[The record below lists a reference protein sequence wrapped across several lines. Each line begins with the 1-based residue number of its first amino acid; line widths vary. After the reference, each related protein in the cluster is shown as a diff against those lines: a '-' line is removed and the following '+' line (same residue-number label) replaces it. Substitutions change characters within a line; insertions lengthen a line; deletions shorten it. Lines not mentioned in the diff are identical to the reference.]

1 MIRIEKYHQDMKAEW
16 NAFNKAAKN
25 PLFMFDRD
33 FMEYHSDRFAD
44 GSFMFYDDDEL
55 VALLPCNV
63 KENALYSH
71 GGLTFGGFI
80 VDRNMKQHRMNDCVL
95 SLKNYM
101 GEEKIEKIVYKA
113 IPYIYANQHA
123 QEDLYS
129 LFLNGGS
136 LAKVEPS
143 TVVNLRN
150 PIKMPKGRKAQV
162 SRAKREG
169 VEMVESEDF
178 ASFIGLENS
187 VLQKRHGKNAVH
199 TGEELSLLHGRF
211 PENIKLYVAMHRK
224 RMLAGAVLFVYDDVV
239 HTQYL
244 AADDTAREIG
254 ALDLVVAAL
263 IEKYGESKTYF
274 DFGISSEG
282 EDGRLLNEGLIHQ
295 KEGFGGR
302 TVVYQTWEMRP

>member
-1 MIRIEKYHQDMKAEW
+1 MIRIEKYHQNMKADW

-44 GSFMFYDDDEL
+44 SSFMFYDDDEL
-55 VALLPCNV
+55 VALLPCNAKGNV
-63 KENALYSH
+63 LYSH

-80 VDRNMKQHRMNDCVL
+80 VDKSMKQHRMNDCVL
-95 SLKNYM
+95 ALKNYM
-101 GEEKIEKIVYKA
+101 GEENIEKIVYKV
-113 IPYIYANQHA
+113 IPHIYANQHA

-136 LAKVEPS
+136 LLKVEPS
-143 TVVNLRN
+143 TVINLRN

-169 VEMVESEDF
+169 VEVVESEDF
-178 ASFIGLENS
+178 VSFIELENS
-187 VLQKRHGKNAVH
+187 VLQKRHGKNAAH

-211 PENIKLYVAMHRK
+211 PENIKLYVAMYQN

-254 ALDLVVAAL
+254 ALDLVIFVL
-263 IEKYGESKTYF
+263 IEKYRDFKICL

-282 EDGRLLNEGLIHQ
+282 GDGKFLNEGLIHQ

>member
-1 MIRIEKYHQDMKAEW
+1 MIRIERYNQNMKANW

-44 GSFMFYDDDEL
+44 SSFMFYDDGEL
-55 VALLPCNV
+55 VALLPCNARD
-63 KENALYSH
+63 NALYSH

-80 VDRNMKQHRMNDCVL
+80 ADKNMKQHRMNDCVL

-113 IPYIYANQHA
+113 VPHIYANQCA
-123 QEDLYS
+123 QEDLYA
-129 LFLNGGS
+129 LFLHGGVLS
-136 LAKVEPS
+136 KVEPS
-143 TVVNLRN
+143 TVINLKN

-162 SRAKREG
+162 ARAKREG
-169 VEMVESEDF
+169 VEVVESEDF
-178 ASFIGLENS
+178 ASFIDLENS
-187 VLQKRHGKNAVH
+187 VLQKRHNTNAVH
-199 TGEELSLLHGRF
+199 TGAELSLLHGRF
-211 PENIKLYVAMHRK
+211 PENIKLYVAMYQE

-254 ALDLVVAAL
+254 ALDFVVAAL
-263 IEKYGESKTYF
+263 IEKYKGLKTYF

-282 EDGRLLNEGLIHQ
+282 GDGKFLNEGLIHQ

>member
-1 MIRIEKYHQDMKAEW
+1 MIRIEKYHQNMKADW
-16 NAFNKAAKN
+16 NTFNKTAKN

-44 GSFMFYDDDEL
+44 SSFMFYDDDEL

-63 KENALYSH
+63 KENVLYSH

-80 VDRNMKQHRMNDCVL
+80 VDKNMKQHRMNDCVL
-95 SLKNYM
+95 SLKKCM
-101 GEEKIEKIVYKA
+101 DEEKIEKIVYKA
-113 IPYIYANQHA
+113 IPHIYANQHA

-136 LAKVEPS
+136 LLKVEPS

-162 SRAKREG
+162 SRARREG
-169 VEMVESEDF
+169 VEVVESEDF
-178 ASFIGLENS
+178 VSFIELENS
-187 VLQKRHGKNAVH
+187 VLQKRHGKNAAH
-199 TGEELSLLHGRF
+199 TGEELSLLHSRF
-211 PENIKLYVAMHRK
+211 PENIKLYVAMYRK
-224 RMLAGAVLFVYDDVV
+224 KMLAGAVLFVYDDVV

-263 IEKYGESKTYF
+263 IEKYRDSKICL

-282 EDGRLLNEGLIHQ
+282 EDGRFLNEGLIHQ